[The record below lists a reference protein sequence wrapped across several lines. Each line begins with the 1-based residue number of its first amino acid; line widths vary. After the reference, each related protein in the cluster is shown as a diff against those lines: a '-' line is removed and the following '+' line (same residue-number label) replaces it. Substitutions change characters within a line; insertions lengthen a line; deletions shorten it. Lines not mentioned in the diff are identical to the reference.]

1 MVPQANLC
9 SHETEPSWHGD
20 KFMGY
25 PVTERHI
32 TKRGKVPA
40 EEKFTGDSGGSS
52 VTCQPEEVLSNVHN
66 EMALSCHFQV

>member
-40 EEKFTGDSGGSS
+40 EEKFTGDSGGSWGDPEMDATRLLLEREDS
-52 VTCQPEEVLSNVHN
+52 VVEG
-66 EMALSCHFQV
+66 